1 MSFALTSVKLAS
13 VSRLCAPNGGLEA
26 PGNFLLWTLHLEV
39 IFSDINTSSF
49 QSTNILY
56 SYAIL
61 NLIRDFMRGAYTTLQ
76 NPPFQE
82 CYRHINMPQHQELCN
97 ELPKDI
103 IRSIGSDSTVKI
115 IEEQKMHSSEI
126 GKFHTI
132 NLLPL
137 ELFSHEFNHLLRTQ
151 QATQP

>member
-1 MSFALTSVKLAS
+1 
-13 VSRLCAPNGGLEA
+13 
-26 PGNFLLWTLHLEV
+26 
-39 IFSDINTSSF
+39 
-49 QSTNILY
+49 
-56 SYAIL
+56 
-61 NLIRDFMRGAYTTLQ
+61 
-76 NPPFQE
+76 
-82 CYRHINMPQHQELCN
+82 MPQHQELCN

-115 IEEQKMHSSEI
+115 IVEQKMHSSEI

-137 ELFSHEFNHLLRTQ
+137 ELFSHEFDHLLRTQ